1 MIDIFTDGSTTNNCR
16 LSKKARGGIGIYF
29 GIKNKMN
36 ISEPFYIFPIT
47 NQRCEF
53 YACIRAI
60 QSFISNK
67 KNNKKEKIR
76 IITDS
81 KHVIDTMTNWVHK
94 WKLRGWKK
102 ADGKEPMNMDLVYW
116 LDALTIQNRDILE
129 ITYKHVKAH
138 KNEPVKGT
146 EKHYYWNGN
155 FIADKLANKGRQ
167 IGC

>member
-60 QSFISNK
+60 QLFISNK

-81 KHVIDTMTNWVHK
+81 KHVIDTMTNWAHK
-94 WKLRGWKK
+94 WKLFVVL
-102 ADGKEPMNMDLVYW
+102 PSVN
-116 LDALTIQNRDILE
+116 ISIIIL
-129 ITYKHVKAH
+129 
-138 KNEPVKGT
+138 
-146 EKHYYWNGN
+146 
-155 FIADKLANKGRQ
+155 
-167 IGC
+167 